1 MQSKA
6 ELMPRSPTP
15 AAQCLS
21 LVAFSPGA
29 RRARFSVGLGCPSYG
44 GQRTDCGASGRLLA
58 SLVTGLRSS
67 LSGKR
72 LVGHIKLYRQP
83 YFAKI
88 SSDRAPSHL
97 ASEPRSCSSPSRPNS
112 ERQMPEASTCQ
123 RCASGLSI
131 QSLSAVAVSRSGHSL
146 AQPGSPNHSVKGTS
160 RRRAA
165 PYVER

>member
-1 MQSKA
+1 
-6 ELMPRSPTP
+6 MPRSPMP
-15 AAQCLS
+15 AAQRLS
-21 LVAFSPGA
+21 FDAFSPRE
-29 RRARFSVGLGCPSYG
+29 RRARFSVGVGCPSYG
-44 GQRTDCGASGRLLA
+44 GQRTDCGDSGRLLA
-58 SLVTGLRSS
+58 SLVTSLKSS

-72 LVGHIKLYRQP
+72 PVGHTKLYRQP

-88 SSDRAPSHL
+88 SAGRAPSHL
-97 ASEPRSCSSPSRPNS
+97 ASEPRSCSSPSLPSS
-112 ERQMPEASTCQ
+112 ERQMPEVSTCQ

-131 QSLSAVAVSRSGHSL
+131 QSLSAVAVSRSGYPL

>member
-21 LVAFSPGA
+21 LDTFSPRE
-29 RRARFSVGLGCPSYG
+29 RRARFSGGLGCPSYG
-44 GQRTDCGASGRLLA
+44 GQRTNCGASGRLLA
-58 SLVTGLRSS
+58 SLVTSLKSL
-67 LSGKR
+67 LSGRR
-72 LVGHIKLYRQP
+72 LVDHTKLYRQP

-88 SSDRAPSHL
+88 SSGRVPSHL
-97 ASEPRSCSSPSRPNS
+97 AGDPGSRSSPSRPNS

-123 RCASGLSI
+123 CRASGLSI
-131 QSLSAVAVSRSGHSL
+131 QSLSVVAVSRSGHSL